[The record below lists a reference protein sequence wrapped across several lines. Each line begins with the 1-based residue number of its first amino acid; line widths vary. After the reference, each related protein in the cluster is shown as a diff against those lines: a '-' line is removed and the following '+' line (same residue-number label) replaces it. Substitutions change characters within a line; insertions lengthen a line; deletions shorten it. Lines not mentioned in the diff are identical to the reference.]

1 MIPELAGLSDASFN
15 STKIGKSLGGYLI
28 FLAGD
33 VIAYK
38 TVLSSVVTLSTTEA
52 EASICSLMVR
62 EMLWAQKLLTEI
74 GLAMG
79 PGRIGIDNIGAL
91 KNFVG
96 QGGPASRHTQYKINH
111 VRKTIADGL
120 MCAEHVGTK
129 VNVSDCLSKPIRNVG
144 DFRWFEAQIY
154 DMENPDNE

>member
-33 VIAYK
+33 VVAYK
-38 TVLSSVVTLSTTEA
+38 TGLGSVVTLSTTEA

-74 GLAMG
+74 GLTMG

-91 KNFVG
+91 KNFVSDLG
-96 QGGPASRHTQYKINH
+96 SPQY
-111 VRKTIADGL
+111 R
-120 MCAEHVGTK
+120 
-129 VNVSDCLSKPIRNVG
+129 
-144 DFRWFEAQIY
+144 
-154 DMENPDNE
+154 MEYSG